1 MSETLRKSYPQ
12 DQTPRERLAFLLD
25 QLSELDTL
33 PEKKL
38 EPVPVRM
45 PDKKLRL
52 EPSPARMPDRNPEPG
67 TTRKPDRK
75 PKRSHARKPNKKA
88 KPERNSFHAVLRDS
102 AKKQPKVN
110 PKQEPVESTFRQW
123 LRLTKEV
130 VFGGL
135 TRMGSSL
142 HARYRKP
149 GAKRLSLS
157 QVVSLGEKRFVAIVK
172 VEDREFLIGGA
183 ASGLSLLAQL
193 GKTPEPADRRNRG
206 SGVQG
211 RSL

>member
-25 QLSELDTL
+25 QLSELDPL

-45 PDKKLRL
+45 TDKKLRL
-52 EPSPARMPDRNPEPG
+52 EPSPARMPARKLEPDKK
-67 TTRKPDRK
+67 RKPQ
-75 PKRSHARKPNKKA
+75 RSQARKSNKKSR
-88 KPERNSFHAVLRDS
+88 PERNSFHAVLSES
-102 AKKQPKVN
+102 AKKHAVENQKHD
-110 PKQEPVESTFRQW
+110 PVESTFRQW

-135 TRMGSSL
+135 TRMGSSI

-149 GAKRLSLS
+149 AAKRLSLS

-183 ASGLSLLAQL
+183 ASGLSLLSQL
-193 GKTPEPADRRNRG
+193 GKTSEPADRRNRG
-206 SGVQG
+206 SGVEG
-211 RSL
+211 RSQ